1 MTGSSCTKEKGSF
14 CLWQAYPC
22 PPEYDYVG
30 QLSDGRTCHGT
41 PATGADTFDDNY
53 CEDPDSDLLRTK
65 WMPKTPFQ
73 LDLFRRKFLTDAG
86 ISSWTQAW
94 MSGYGEWFFDNGTI
108 EMYTE
113 LYTDMRRP
121 EVGTWVPPETVLD
134 VNFTTTGCLE
144 ISHTGLLNTRLSE
157 ECERAQLPTCEYKGT
172 KNLHKYWSGFSHPQ
186 TSLVQWRYF
195 KDTTIH
201 QETF

>member
-1 MTGSSCTKEKGSF
+1 M
-14 CLWQAYPC
+14 
-22 PPEYDYVG
+22 
-30 QLSDGRTCHGT
+30 
-41 PATGADTFDDNY
+41 
-53 CEDPDSDLLRTK
+53 
-65 WMPKTPFQ
+65 
-73 LDLFRRKFLTDAG
+73 DLFRRKFLTDAG